1 MERKRLGRDHWR
13 ARARAAIQFFYA
25 MLYFDSVYVS
35 GGNAKHRDPSDV
47 GPEGTIVSNSAGIIG
62 GVRAWDFAD

>member
-1 MERKRLGRDHWR
+1 
-13 ARARAAIQFFYA
+13 